1 MKLILGSVLL
11 FLTLGLWAD
20 EGGDRDVI
28 TNVIAAVNDPLQRPG
43 LFTQDVDS
51 GVDFDRLI
59 DLHIA
64 CSSPPNIVI
73 GMNETWR
80 EMTVPYVVSG
90 SIRFITPNV
99 AIVDGASTVRG
110 AVTLLKNVPLLFV
123 LRKEGSKWRIT
134 AVRGFRMG
142 SACGDGFRSGTLR
155 Q

>member
-1 MKLILGSVLL
+1 GTRFARHFCCMKLILGSVL

-20 EGGDRDVI
+20 EAGDRDVI
-28 TNVIAAVNDPLQRPG
+28 TNVIAAVNDPLQRPR
-43 LFTQDVDS
+43 LFTKDVDS

-64 CSSPPNIVI
+64 CSSPPNIMI

-90 SIRFITPNV
+90 SILFITPSV

-110 AVTLLKNVPLLFV
+110 A
-123 LRKEGSKWRIT
+123 
-134 AVRGFRMG
+134 
-142 SACGDGFRSGTLR
+142 
-155 Q
+155 